1 MIIKNASTKTITLVN
16 GKQLGPKE
24 SLKIEVKKGTLYLL
38 EIPQDIYLSNGPI
51 LQHTNVFT

>member
-24 SLKIEVKKGTLYLL
+24 SLKIEVKKGTELYEQIFNL
-38 EIPQDIYLSNGPI
+38 IRKGI
-51 LQHTNVFT
+51 LD